1 MVVSRSDSLALLFQE
16 ALTIIVRIRA
26 GRQRLGD
33 PRLFRTYVRNA
44 LQAAE
49 NAALTYGYPAAD
61 LETVQQ
67 ALIAFLDESLLNAN
81 NPQHAGLHQELFGN
95 RGGGQ
100 SFVRNL
106 ERLFERLGSA
116 TVADVLEVHQLCL
129 LLGFQAHLSGL
140 EIRYLLREIDERIQR
155 IRNGRPHA
163 AYFQENRREGSP
175 ESQTVTLLLGA
186 AGAGKSSLIAE
197 SGMELQQA
205 AENAWRTGEALLV
218 DGGPIANRRLFR
230 RSDACVAVLSFDC
243 DALLDPKCVET
254 LAQNARELRAM
265 LAGVARGTRAGLPV
279 YVVFTKADKLK
290 YFASFVRNF
299 TELEANENVGSPVR
313 GSIGDAF
320 DALYRSLAA
329 KRAKLLERESDP
341 AQLPN
346 IYEFPREFAKLRP
359 LIIEFLSELCGP
371 ASILLGFYFTGIAA
385 FGAHTAARRVWL
397 RRLFPDVVLSS
408 APARKPPGSIRTPI
422 SIGRLIGMR

>member
-1 MVVSRSDSLALLFQE
+1 
-16 ALTIIVRIRA
+16 
-26 GRQRLGD
+26 
-33 PRLFRTYVRNA
+33 
-44 LQAAE
+44 
-49 NAALTYGYPAAD
+49 
-61 LETVQQ
+61 
-67 ALIAFLDESLLNAN
+67 
-81 NPQHAGLHQELFGN
+81 
-95 RGGGQ
+95 
-100 SFVRNL
+100 
-106 ERLFERLGSA
+106 
-116 TVADVLEVHQLCL
+116 VADVLEVHQLCL

-155 IRNGRPHA
+155 IRNGGPCA
-163 AYFQENRREGSP
+163 EYFRENRRESSP

-243 DALLDPKCVET
+243 DALLDPKRVET

-329 KRAKLLERESDP
+329 KRAKLLERESDA
-341 AQLPN
+341 AQLPD